1 MQNMLCHILRPFV
14 IYSPQY
20 IHDQFGFQRVR
31 RTPGLSWQECGG
43 MEENR
48 VTDHTSHF
56 IMRLAYCYTS
66 ELRPRRDEKTEK

>member
-1 MQNMLCHILRPFV
+1 
-14 IYSPQY
+14 
-20 IHDQFGFQRVR
+20 
-31 RTPGLSWQECGG
+31 